1 MPQTV
6 TNTASGK
13 KATTIVFDMKE
24 EQKKREQH
32 LKILEISKKLREDGN
47 KNLYRTVQAILDPVS
62 VKLFKLNVNKD
73 TDKAV
78 CEVCFPNVEIEKLTD
93 DYCNRIIKQTTVE
106 MMQKGYKIINS
117 KLFRDPNDPEKV
129 IGKILVSVPV
139 APTK

>member
-24 EQKKREQH
+24 EEKKREQH

-139 APTK
+139 TLTK

>member
-24 EQKKREQH
+24 EEKKREQH

>member
-24 EQKKREQH
+24 EEKKREQH

-106 MMQKGYKIINS
+106 MMQKGYKIITS

-139 APTK
+139 TLTK

>member
-13 KATTIVFDMKE
+13 KAATIVFDMKE